1 MTFLESAKRI
11 IDALCEPSEPDIHD
25 ADESEEDNDDDGFI
39 LLTEKYM
46 SLKRVVE
53 RLDTDMTKWNLGT
66 EAKIDAALDK
76 IGAIQRRQKAGVES
90 EDISDVKRRVAELV
104 SQVQFLLD
112 NQGHMTNRLDALTAI
127 AKELNAR
134 LPSPTK
140 NTP

>member
-25 ADESEEDNDDDGFI
+25 ADDSEEEDEGFI

-53 RLDTDMTKWNLGT
+53 RLDTDITKWNLGT

-76 IGAIQRRQKAGVES
+76 IGAIQQRQKAGVES